1 MCSTQQGQAVV
12 EVIFVGSFKKLGREI
27 RQKNHLMIHFF
38 PPFVSSTTKKNFIKK
53 MTVFHI
59 DNSSKSLI

>member
-27 RQKNHLMIHFF
+27 RQKNHLMILFS
-38 PPFVSSTTKKNFIKK
+38 PPFCKFYYEKELYQEN
-53 MTVFHI
+53 
-59 DNSSKSLI
+59 DSLSH